1 MWGLPHPQRGCHI
14 SNPGFCHLSVTN
26 GLSPRTGG
34 GSHPHRGRAGFAA
47 EKDNL
52 VCLPL
57 GVLIFRD
64 REWHYSRHTDGENGL
79 LLTKNVT

>member
-1 MWGLPHPQRGCHI
+1 M
-14 SNPGFCHLSVTN
+14 
-26 GLSPRTGG
+26 
-34 GSHPHRGRAGFAA
+34 GFAA

-79 LLTKNVT
+79 LLTKKCHIGKAQLRTDILENLSLSS